1 MNLAIIGAGPA
12 GEAAAKYA
20 AKKKAGAASTGSL
33 GKPSVTVVEKDF
45 VGGTCLNW
53 GCIPS
58 KTLLSFA
65 KKIRDLKELS
75 ITPPPR
81 AVLWA
86 EMRKRKDQ
94 VIRQLRADDEKSISL
109 AGAKILKGQAR
120 FASPKSLIVSTK
132 NGEQKIDFDK
142 AIIAA
147 GSVPVFP
154 PPLDAR
160 KKDILDTDRIFDVE
174 TLPDSVAIV
183 GGGAVG
189 CEFACL
195 LNELGVKVTIIEKTS
210 GILPGEDSQ
219 IVNALRKSFEKRGIQ
234 IKDSVT
240 AEKLEG
246 QAEAW
251 KITLSDGST
260 IEAGQILACVGRK
273 PSVESL
279 GLEAASV
286 KSSLKGIQVNSR
298 MRTSNPDIF
307 ACGDVTGL
315 SLLAHAGSAQ
325 GEVAAAGALEESKE
339 YDGSLVP
346 RCLYTWPE
354 AASVGITAGQAQEKK
369 IETESKRFFFAAS
382 GRALAEGDSE
392 GFIQI
397 VLEKASEKILGGQII
412 GPHATELIHVL
423 SVAIK
428 AGMKSKDLKEVIFA
442 HPTFAE
448 GIKGALER

>member
-1 MNLAIIGAGPA
+1 MNLVIIGAGPA

-20 AKKKAGAASTGSL
+20 AKHQAVDTATGRL
-33 GKPSVTVVEKDF
+33 GRPSVTVIEKDF
-45 VGGTCLNW
+45 VGGACLNR

-58 KTLLSFA
+58 KTLLSLA
-65 KKIRDLKELS
+65 KKIRDLKELF
-75 ITPPPR
+75 ITPPESK
-81 AVLWA
+81 ALWD
-86 EMRKRKDQ
+86 EMRKRKDR
-94 VIRQLRADDEKSISL
+94 VIRALRADDEKSISL
-109 AGAKILKGQAR
+109 AGAKILKGKAR
-120 FASPKSLIVSTK
+120 FASPKSLTVSTK
-132 NGEQKIDFDK
+132 DGEKKLDFDK
-142 AIIAA
+142 AVIAA
-147 GSVPVFP
+147 GSVPIFP
-154 PPLDAR
+154 PPLDER
-160 KKDILDTDRIFDVE
+160 KKDILDSDRIFDVE

-195 LNELGVKVTIIEKTS
+195 LNELGVKVTIIEKT
-210 GILPGEDSQ
+210 GGLLPGEDSQ
-219 IVNALRKSFEKRGIQ
+219 IVSALRKSFEKRGIQ

-246 QAEAW
+246 NAGAW

-260 IEAGQILACVGRK
+260 LEAGQILACVGRR

-279 GLEAASV
+279 GLETTSV
-286 KSSLKGIQVNSR
+286 KSSPKGIQVNSH
-298 MRTSNPDIF
+298 MQTSNPDIF

-325 GEVAAAGALEESKE
+325 GEIAAANALEESKE

-354 AASVGITAGQAQEKK
+354 VASVGITAGQAQENK
-369 IETESKRFFFAAS
+369 IETAGKRFFFAAS

-397 VLEKASEKILGGQII
+397 VLEKSSEKILGGQII